1 MLKNTIEPGK
11 MTPSSVPADLE
22 ERGCTTSFLTGKRN
36 EMAKVCGGIQAMQQK
51 EYTQPDEEKEAGG
64 EA

>member
-1 MLKNTIEPGK
+1 MLQNQTAPGK
-11 MTPSSVPADLE
+11 MALSSLPADHE
-22 ERGCTTSFLTGKRN
+22 RRGCTTSFLMRKRN
-36 EMAKVCGGIQAMQQK
+36 EIDMVCGRSQAAQEG

>member
-1 MLKNTIEPGK
+1 MPNHKREPGK
-11 MTPSSVPADLE
+11 KTRSPVQADLE
-22 ERGCTTSFLTGKRN
+22 ERGCTTSFLMGKRN
-36 EMAKVCGGIQAMQQK
+36 EIDKMCGGSQATQEG

>member
-1 MLKNTIEPGK
+1 M
-11 MTPSSVPADLE
+11 
-22 ERGCTTSFLTGKRN
+22 GKRN
-36 EMAKVCGGIQAMQQK
+36 EIDTVCGGRQAAQEG

>member
-1 MLKNTIEPGK
+1 M
-11 MTPSSVPADLE
+11 
-22 ERGCTTSFLTGKRN
+22 GKRN
-36 EMAKVCGGIQAMQQK
+36 EIDKVCGGSKATQEA

>member
-1 MLKNTIEPGK
+1 M
-11 MTPSSVPADLE
+11 
-22 ERGCTTSFLTGKRN
+22 RKRN
-36 EMAKVCGGIQAMQQK
+36 EIDMVCGRSQAAQEG

>member
-1 MLKNTIEPGK
+1 MPKNQIAPGK
-11 MTPSSVPADLE
+11 MTPSAVPADFE
-22 ERGCTTSFLTGKRN
+22 KRGCTNSFLMGKRN
-36 EMAKVCGGIQAMQQK
+36 EIDKACGGSQATQEG

>member
-1 MLKNTIEPGK
+1 MLKNKIEPGK
-11 MTPSSVPADLE
+11 ITPSSVPADLE
-22 ERGCTTSFLTGKRN
+22 KRGCATSFLTGKRN
-36 EMAKVCGGIQAMQQK
+36 EIDKVCGGIQAKQQE

>member
-1 MLKNTIEPGK
+1 M
-11 MTPSSVPADLE
+11 
-22 ERGCTTSFLTGKRN
+22 RGCTTSFLMGKRN
-36 EMAKVCGGIQAMQQK
+36 ELDKVCGDSKATQEA

>member
-1 MLKNTIEPGK
+1 MPKNQIAPGK

-22 ERGCTTSFLTGKRN
+22 NRGCTTSFLMGKRN
-36 EMAKVCGGIQAMQQK
+36 EIDKVCERSQATQAG

>member
-1 MLKNTIEPGK
+1 MPKNKIEPGE
-11 MTPSSVPADLE
+11 MTLSSVPADPE
-22 ERGCTTSFLTGKRN
+22 KRGCATSFLTGKRN
-36 EMAKVCGGIQAMQQK
+36 EIDKVCGGIQGTQQQ